1 MKQNNLKASFV
12 LGITG
17 GMGSGKSTITQI
29 LKNKEN
35 VEVVD
40 GDILAR
46 EMVQKP
52 EVLKVLVKS
61 FGEDILDQE
70 GRLHRGRLADIVF
83 NGGQDQVRELNR
95 IMHKPIGLEIKRRV
109 REMKG
114 KIVLVDVALPVY
126 EGFVDTCDQIWCVLS
141 KREKRVQRIQER
153 DGLDVSRV
161 NKRMGFQPSEE
172 DYKSISD
179 KVILND
185 GTLKD
190 LENKVESL
198 WDELTFL

>member
-70 GRLHRGRLADIVF
+70 GRLNRGRLADIVF
-83 NGGQDQVRELNR
+83 NGGQDQVRALNQ

-109 REMKG
+109 REMKS

-141 KREKRVQRIQER
+141 KREKRVQRILER